1 MSASGAS
8 SVVCTRWQPNDYN
21 GCNSICLCLVSH
33 ENGSHSHH
41 LLLLLLAE
49 CSFYANDVLI
59 CPEGTRAHTKQS
71 KPNNK
76 VSWEIKKYE
85 EKKNGVRHGCCYAI
99 HTHTTVELEVPESK
113 AATTSTKWSVE
124 ILPVPR
130 YSALYTEKSLTEIR
144 DDDDEWSV
152 QEQWHCY

>member
-41 LLLLLLAE
+41 LLLLLLTE

-76 VSWEIKKYE
+76 VSWEI
-85 EKKNGVRHGCCYAI
+85 EKKWRKKKKMVYATDVAMLSI
-99 HTHTTVELEVPESK
+99 HIELEVPESK

-152 QEQWHCY
+152 QEHWHCY

>member
-1 MSASGAS
+1 MVYATDVAML
-8 SVVCTRWQPNDYN
+8 
-21 GCNSICLCLVSH
+21 SIH
-33 ENGSHSHH
+33 
-41 LLLLLLAE
+41 
-49 CSFYANDVLI
+49 I
-59 CPEGTRAHTKQS
+59 
-71 KPNNK
+71 
-76 VSWEIKKYE
+76 
-85 EKKNGVRHGCCYAI
+85 
-99 HTHTTVELEVPESK
+99 ELEVPESK